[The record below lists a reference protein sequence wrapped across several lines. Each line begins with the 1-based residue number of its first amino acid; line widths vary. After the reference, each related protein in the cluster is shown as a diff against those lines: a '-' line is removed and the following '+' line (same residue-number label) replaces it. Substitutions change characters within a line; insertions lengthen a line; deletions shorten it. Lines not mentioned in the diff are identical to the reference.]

1 MIKRKSS
8 DVNIFNKFWR
18 LTGGGFMSG
27 FLIVLALT
35 CLILLI
41 GIEVWSHAALETS
54 DSASQPAQT
63 QDTTDPEGE
72 EDENGWIN
80 ALDED
85 DTTNIGNRVNT
96 SQLPD
101 SSFIYEVSIEE
112 LANADSYLDGQ
123 TVQVTGEVVG
133 DRITSEANPK
143 YCWITLQSQDTN
155 DDNEVSVYMSKSASK
170 AIDMYGAYGKE
181 GTHLQVRGTF
191 YLASEDHQGTS
202 EIKAESVSVV
212 SPGEIQ
218 TDQRDPKSIE
228 SGIALILIGSVLMLL
243 FNILR
248 ERQL

>member
-1 MIKRKSS
+1 
-8 DVNIFNKFWR
+8 
-18 LTGGGFMSG
+18 MSG

-41 GIEVWSHAALETS
+41 GIEVWSYSIPETS
-54 DSASQPAQT
+54 DNAST
-63 QDTTDPEGE
+63 PEQAE
-72 EDENGWIN
+72 NANNPERDEDENGWIN
-80 ALDED
+80 ALDEGD
-85 DTTNIGNRVNT
+85 ATNIGNRVNT

-133 DRITSEANPK
+133 DRIISEDNPK

-155 DDNEVSVYMSKSASK
+155 DDSEVSVYMSKSASK

-218 TDQRDPKSIE
+218 TYLKDPKSVE
-228 SGIALILIGSVLMLL
+228 SGIALILIGSILMLL

>member
-1 MIKRKSS
+1 
-8 DVNIFNKFWR
+8 
-18 LTGGGFMSG
+18 MSG

-41 GIEVWSHAALETS
+41 GIEVWSYSIPETS
-54 DSASQPAQT
+54 DNASTPEQAENANN
-63 QDTTDPEGE
+63 PEGD

-80 ALDED
+80 ALDEGD
-85 DTTNIGNRVNT
+85 ATNIGNRVNT

-133 DRITSEANPK
+133 DRITSEDNPK

-155 DDNEVSVYMSKSASK
+155 DDSEVSVYMSKSASK

-218 TDQRDPKSIE
+218 TYLKDPKSVE
-228 SGIALILIGSVLMLL
+228 SGIALILIGSILMLL